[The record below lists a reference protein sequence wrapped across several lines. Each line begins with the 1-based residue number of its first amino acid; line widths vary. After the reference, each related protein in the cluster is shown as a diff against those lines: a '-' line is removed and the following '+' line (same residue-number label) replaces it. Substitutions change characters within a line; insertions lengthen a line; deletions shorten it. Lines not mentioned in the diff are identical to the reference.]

1 MYPREYAAR
10 WPGKPAMIM
19 AETGRTVTYRELDE
33 RSSQLAWLLDRRGI
47 GRDATVAV
55 IAGNVAEW
63 AEVIWGANRSG
74 RYIAPVNWH
83 VSPQE
88 MAELLTGCQAAV
100 VVTTAAALPTVRA
113 ALPGA
118 PGVRLGLVI
127 AAGATGDSELPPG
140 FESYQAALEGQP
152 TTPVVDERLGGRVM
166 FSSGTTGQPKVIRHD
181 GPGVHPAQAAP
192 HLGRYTE
199 LFSLD
204 SDTVYLSPAPTY
216 HTSPYRFVFAV
227 LQLGG
232 TVVCLERFDPAAALA
247 AIGGYSATHAQF
259 VPTMFV
265 RMLRL
270 PEQVRREASLG
281 TLKVAI
287 TGAARCSAELK
298 QQVMDWWGPVVYE
311 LYGASESYGNC
322 AIGPADALTHPGSVG
337 QALVGTIHITG
348 EDGHE
353 LPAGQQGQVWF
364 EGTSSFSYT
373 GQAGLT
379 SQVRNA
385 AGWLTVGD
393 LGWVDEDGYLY
404 LAGRKSDVIVSGG
417 VNIHPQR
424 AEEVLSLHPA
434 VADVGVIG
442 VPDEEFGESMK
453 AFVLLSPGHDAGQ
466 ATADE
471 LLEYCR
477 ARLPHFQCPKTVGFV
492 GSLPRGENGKLYKRV
507 LLESYLMR

>member
-1 MYPREYAAR
+1 
-10 WPGKPAMIM
+10 
-19 AETGRTVTYRELDE
+19 
-33 RSSQLAWLLDRRGI
+33 
-47 GRDATVAV
+47 
-55 IAGNVAEW
+55 
-63 AEVIWGANRSG
+63 
-74 RYIAPVNWH
+74 
-83 VSPQE
+83 
-88 MAELLTGCQAAV
+88 
-100 VVTTAAALPTVRA
+100 
-113 ALPGA
+113 
-118 PGVRLGLVI
+118 
-127 AAGATGDSELPPG
+127 
-140 FESYQAALEGQP
+140 
-152 TTPVVDERLGGRVM
+152 
-166 FSSGTTGQPKVIRHD
+166 
-181 GPGVHPAQAAP
+181 
-192 HLGRYTE
+192 
-199 LFSLD
+199 
-204 SDTVYLSPAPTY
+204 
-216 HTSPYRFVFAV
+216 
-227 LQLGG
+227 
-232 TVVCLERFDPAAALA
+232 
-247 AIGGYSATHAQF
+247 

-270 PEQVRREASLG
+270 PEQVRREARLG
-281 TLKVAI
+281 TLQVAI

-298 QQVMDWWGPVVYE
+298 QQIMEWWGPVVYE

>member
-1 MYPREYAAR
+1 
-10 WPGKPAMIM
+10 M

-55 IAGNVAEW
+55 VAPNVAEW

-74 RYIAPVNWH
+74 RYVAPVNWH
-83 VSPQE
+83 VSPGE
-88 MAELLTGCQAAV
+88 MAELLTACQADV
-100 VVTTAAALPTVRA
+100 VVTTDAALPTVRA

-118 PGVRLGLVI
+118 PGVRLGLVL
-127 AAGATGDSELPPG
+127 ADGATGDGATVTGATGNGGLPPG

-152 TTPVVDERLGGRVM
+152 TSPVGDERLGGRVM

-216 HTSPYRFVFAV
+216 HTSPFRFVFAV

-247 AIGGYSATHAQF
+247 AIGRYSATHAQF

-270 PEQVRREASLG
+270 PEQVRREARLG
-281 TLKVAI
+281 TLQVAI

-298 QQVMDWWGPVVYE
+298 QQIMEWWGPVVYE

-348 EDGHE
+348 EDGRE
-353 LPAGQQGQVWF
+353 LAAGRQGQVWF
-364 EGTSSFSYT
+364 EGTRSFSYT
-373 GQAGLT
+373 GQADLT

-385 AGWLTVGD
+385 AGWLSVGD
-393 LGWVDEDGYLY
+393 LGWVDEEGFLY

-453 AFVLLSPGHDAGQ
+453 AFVLLSRGYDRDGEL
-466 ATADE
+466 ATE

-477 ARLPHFQCPKTVGFV
+477 ARLPHFQCPSSLGFV
-492 GSLPRGENGKLYKRV
+492 DSLPRGENGKLYKRV
-507 LLESYLMR
+507 LLESYLGHQR